1 MWMMWF
7 LWKILRGF
15 ELAHLEQSDLVFLDR
30 GDRKRLW
37 ETLGT
42 DIGSEVAEHVKWRY
56 LQGANLMIH

>member
-1 MWMMWF
+1 MP
-7 LWKILRGF
+7 LRGF
-15 ELAHLEQSDLVFLDR
+15 ELAHLEQSDLVFVDR

-56 LQGANLMIH
+56 LQGT